1 MLTLLKPLSGRSL
14 ALLLLL
20 SVLTL
25 TVSSCTKP
33 LDLLTGGG
41 TNVAANTQ
49 LGQQNNQTLGTS
61 TVTTTK
67 AETIERVN
75 NNNSKVTSDSVQT
88 VVVNEYPVWLIIA
101 FVVAVL
107 MDSPVRMFQDIVYRR
122 KK

>member
-1 MLTLLKPLSGRSL
+1 MLNSLKFLSGRSL

-20 SVLTL
+20 SVSMPIL
-25 TVSSCTKP
+25 SSCTKLP
-33 LDLLTGGG
+33 IPMGG

-75 NNNSKVTSDSVQT
+75 NNNSKVTSDSVET
-88 VVVNEYPVWLIIA
+88 VVVNEYPIWLIIA

-107 MDSPVRMFQDIVYRR
+107 MDSPVRMFQDLVYGTR

>member
-1 MLTLLKPLSGRSL
+1 MSVLLKSLSGRSL

-20 SVLTL
+20 SVWTLTL
-25 TVSSCTKP
+25 SSCTKLP
-33 LDLLTGGG
+33 LPIGGG

-67 AETIERVN
+67 AEKINEVN
-75 NNNSKVTSDSVQT
+75 QGNNKVRSDNVET
-88 VVVNEYPVWLIIA
+88 VIVNEYPIWLIIA

-107 MDSPVRMFQDIVYRR
+107 MDSPVRMIQDLVYGR